1 MTVWNDMMVW
11 LSTRI
16 KSRRLVIDPNT
27 ESLLMEYL
35 LQAAHVIVRMHDA
48 LPMSSVAD
56 ADKIYISRRMRGEEM
71 DCRQRAILC
80 DLLRHVVRMIH
91 HHADHDLLHLA
102 DEIRLLDVYDM
113 EVEK

>member
-1 MTVWNDMMVW
+1 MT
-11 LSTRI
+11 S
-16 KSRRLVIDPNT
+16 NT
-27 ESLLMEYL
+27 ETLLMSYL

-56 ADKIYISRRMRGEEM
+56 ADMIYISRHMRGEDM

-91 HHADHDLLHLA
+91 YYADNRLLHLKE
-102 DEIRLLDVYDM
+102 EIRLLDVYERDAR
-113 EVEK
+113 